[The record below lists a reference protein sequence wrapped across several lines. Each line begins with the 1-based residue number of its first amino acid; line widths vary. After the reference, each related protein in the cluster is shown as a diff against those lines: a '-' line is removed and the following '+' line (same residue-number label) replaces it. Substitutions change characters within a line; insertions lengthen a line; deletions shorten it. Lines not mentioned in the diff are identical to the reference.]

1 VVKWIGTTKRKDVL
15 IMDEQVPESGC
26 LQVWLSTGNIDGEIL
41 TLTVVV
47 LDRNFERGNL
57 ELMATGLMFDGDPI
71 LTSSSYL
78 LFSVVNITGR
88 SAVIDCVALDTT
100 LAAPLQVRCF
110 DFDFHSFLL
119 PVST

>member
-1 VVKWIGTTKRKDVL
+1 VVTWIGTTKRKDVL
-15 IMDEQVPESGC
+15 IMDEPVPDSGC
-26 LQVWLSTGNIDGEIL
+26 LQVSLSTADINSEIL

-47 LDRNFERGNL
+47 LDRNFGRGNL
-57 ELMATGLMFDGDPI
+57 ELVATGLMFNGSPI

-100 LAAPLQVRCF
+100 LAALLQVSCF
-110 DFDFHSFLL
+110 AFDFHSFLL